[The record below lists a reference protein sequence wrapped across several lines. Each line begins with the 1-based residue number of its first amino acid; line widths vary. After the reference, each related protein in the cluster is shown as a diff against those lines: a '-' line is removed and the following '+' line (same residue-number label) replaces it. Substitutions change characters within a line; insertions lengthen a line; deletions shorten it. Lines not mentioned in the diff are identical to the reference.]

1 MIPKNR
7 TLAASWLVLAGLLLL
22 SAGCGGIEG
31 LPTSRAGWLGY
42 RVGGLSLELPEDWSA
57 RGDAVH
63 LEARAPGG
71 AAVLKAAQVERP
83 FASEAEC
90 LAQAEASVGRGAA
103 GVERGRSH
111 ATRLGGRSAFM
122 LEGDQ
127 QGWHGWA
134 WAACDGRRQ
143 YRVQFMGA
151 SPMAAGIAAAQRG
164 VEGSVRFDASR

>member
-1 MIPKNR
+1 VIPKNQ
-7 TLAASWLVLAGLLLL
+7 TLAAAFLVFTGILLV
-22 SAGCGGIEG
+22 SAGCGGLQG
-31 LPTSRAGWLGY
+31 LPASREGWLGY
-42 RVGGLSLELPEDWSA
+42 RVGGLSLELPEDWAA

-63 LEARAPGG
+63 LEARSPGG

-83 FASEAEC
+83 FASEADC
-90 LAQAEASVGRGAA
+90 LAQAGASVGRGAA

-111 ATRLGGRSAFM
+111 PTRLGGRSAFM

-134 WAACDGRRQ
+134 WAACDGSRQ

-151 SPMAAGIAAAQRG
+151 SPMAPGIAAAQRG
-164 VEGSVRFDASR
+164 VEGSVRFDAPR